1 MTYKE
6 IINRF
11 RTITDNHLMLQ
22 DFGYGDL
29 SDLKYVSQLGTEEE
43 RVSYPYLYLLP
54 SSSNRQGPVM
64 NYSFNMIIM
73 DMARPEDGADTDKY
87 DNYVTIQSQCQQY
100 IDDVLARL
108 YYFYKDQPEITL
120 TGITYTPFKEKY
132 QDVVAGM
139 TATITI
145 QVPTPL
151 NECVA
156 PYGPMPGEIFVNYKI
171 GPEAG
176 DQFNNLFSP
185 PAMPPFHT
193 KVIDSLETTST
204 RPIFGQVPLP
214 PSVAYNPGGT
224 QAYFF
229 NTLYTDLP
237 AEVEFSFTM
246 ECTQDFPAAFDF
258 STVTFNW
265 FDGSFTNGVIW
276 PTVSNV
282 TGLPPSQAQGPLAG
296 DQFTISSTA
305 PYVIPINQHT
315 GTYSAVGGITF
326 AQNNQWLSGLNN
338 YFKGISGQITYKA
351 R

>member
-11 RTITDNHLMLQ
+11 RSITDNHLMLQ

-54 SSSNRQGPVM
+54 SSSNRAGPVM
-64 NYSFNMIIM
+64 NYSFNMIVM

-156 PYGPMPGEIFVNYKI
+156 PYGPMPGEIFVQYNI
-171 GPEAG
+171 VPDADFTTGG
-176 DQFNNLFSP
+176 F
-185 PAMPPFHT
+185 PPFAT
-193 KVIDSLETTST
+193 KVIDSLETTSI
-204 RPIFGQVPLP
+204 RPIDFTIPGQV
-214 PSVAYNPGGT
+214 AFNPNKSSTTVGQG
-224 QAYFF
+224 YFY
-229 NTLYTDLP
+229 NTLYTDLK
-237 AEVEFSFTM
+237 AEVEFSMTI

-258 STVTFNW
+258 STVTLSFY
-265 FDGSFTNGVIW
+265 DGSFANTTVW
-276 PTVSNV
+276 PTITAV
-282 TGLPPSQAQGPLAG
+282 TGMPPSVPQGPLAG
-296 DQFTISSTA
+296 DQFTITTTA
-305 PYVIPINQHT
+305 PFVIPVNQHT
-315 GTYSAVGGITF
+315 NTNSAVGGPVITV
-326 AQNNQWLSGLNN
+326 NNTWTPGINL

-351 R
+351 I

>member
-29 SDLKYVSQLGTEEE
+29 SDLKYVSQLGDEAS

-54 SSSNRQGPVM
+54 SSSTRNGPVM
-64 NYSFNMIIM
+64 NYSFNMIVM
-73 DMARPEDGADTDKY
+73 DMARTENPDRQQGRRLGKGTNQDHGDFVG
-87 DNYVTIQSQCQQY
+87 NYITIQSQCQQY

-156 PYGPMPGEIFVNYKI
+156 PFNNWQVEQTSQVQLGNRPYNSGSTGSRAVAPSFAIPEVAALYKI
-171 GPEAG
+171 EVDVDFRVLYDLAEATAPSPYNTPRLVILQ
-176 DQFNNLFSP
+176 DNDTPRYIREIEFNGELTAGTVQNIKETFEIELEDIAPDDNDITFSWGYTT
-185 PAMPPFHT
+185 A
-193 KVIDSLETTST
+193 SL
-204 RPIFGQVPLP
+204 
-214 PSVAYNPGGT
+214 YPGT
-224 QAYFF
+224 
-229 NTLYTDLP
+229 
-237 AEVEFSFTM
+237 EVYPVENANAI
-246 ECTQDFPAAFDF
+246 EA
-258 STVTFNW
+258 
-265 FDGSFTNGVIW
+265 
-276 PTVSNV
+276 
-282 TGLPPSQAQGPLAG
+282 LAG
-296 DQFTISSTA
+296 TIKI
-305 PYVIPINQHT
+305 YKLIP
-315 GTYSAVGGITF
+315 
-326 AQNNQWLSGLNN
+326 
-338 YFKGISGQITYKA
+338 
-351 R
+351 